1 MSTRVQWRRGSTAQT
16 ATFTG
21 ASGEIT
27 VDTDK
32 NVVVVHDNITPGGHA
47 APQLSF
53 VQDAYNIANSAYNAA
68 NSAGST
74 ATVTNAYN
82 VANGAFDKANSA
94 NVLAQSAYDSSNSVG
109 TLTHSA
115 YDYANTIGTFSQAG
129 YNKANSAYDAANS
142 ANTVAFSAYDKAN
155 TAYTNAG
162 SAYNY
167 ATDVDTKASAAF
179 NKANSANVLAQSA
192 YNSSNTKFSSSG
204 GTISGN
210 VDITGQANVSQRLSV
225 GTGSYTVL
233 PNLISQFTG
242 NSDYYSQIN
251 QQNLSGNGSGDIV
264 VTADNG
270 TDEINFID
278 LGITGSTYDD
288 TTPNAF
294 PTSKPNDGYLYLIG
308 NPAAN
313 FGGNLVIGTA
323 GSGSHADISFVQG
336 TGYDESARL
345 VYGQGLVIETGTVS
359 SSNASGALVVEGG
372 VGVQGA
378 VYADALYDNG
388 VRITVGASNAFD
400 KANGAFDK
408 ANAAN
413 VLAQSAYDSGNSTL
427 TYATAGFDKA
437 NAANVLA
444 QSAYDSGNSTNTL
457 TVSSYNKANA
467 ANVLAQSAY
476 DSGNNTMTYATAGF
490 NKANAANVLAQSAYD
505 SGNNTLTYST
515 SGFNKAN
522 AANVLAQSAYDFGN
536 TVNTYTFSAYSHSN
550 NTLTYSTA
558 GFDKANAANVLA
570 QSAYDSGN
578 NTLTYATS
586 GFNKANAANVLA
598 QSAYDSGNST
608 LTYAT
613 AGFDKANAANVLAQ
627 SSYDKGN
634 TTLTYATAAFDKTNS
649 SYDFANSVNTYAFSA
664 YASSNTKATVY
675 NTSSA
680 PTSAQVDDIWID
692 PNSGIEYVN
701 ISSNSAVQWVEFGS
715 LGTPQNV
722 TANLQFAD
730 QTIFSTVGNRDITIL
745 SSGTGN
751 ILMTAPSVNFS
762 GNIIANMSAGTAT
775 FNNIGAAYFRVNT
788 ATIQANSAAINIV
801 ASTGYFTQPP
811 TSNGYMMQITG
822 LDDTTSRVVNDSAS
836 SDGSAYSLFV
846 GRKARGSHHYP
857 SAVQSGDILAKF
869 SGNGYGTT
877 GYGVNAGGA
886 SIDIIAT
893 ENYTDT
899 ARGTKLNISITNI
912 GSNVRTTAATFA
924 SNNITLTGNVIA
936 NSSITSTSY
945 FSNIKIDNGVIY
957 PVKTV
962 TANTTQYV
970 DYANGSLQL
979 IDVTGTTTIVHQNIT
994 PGRNYLIIAH
1004 NNTGSDQTINL
1015 GVLSLNCTATRD
1027 KNGKY
1032 NAPANSIPIFA
1043 GTSASYQFLT
1053 FGTDLAN
1060 TYCVITPT

>member
-32 NVVVVHDNITPGGHA
+32 NVVVVHDNVTPGGHA

-109 TLTHSA
+109 TLSHSA

-129 YNKANSAYDAANS
+129 YNKANAAYDAANS

-225 GTGSYTVL
+225 GTGAYTVL

-288 TTPNAF
+288 TTPNAY
-294 PTSKPNDGYLYLIG
+294 PTSKPNDGYLYLVG
-308 NPAAN
+308 NPAAS
-313 FGGNLVIGTA
+313 FGGNLVIGT
-323 GSGSHADISFVQG
+323 SGSSSFADISFVQG
-336 TGYDESARL
+336 TGYDESARF
-345 VYGQGLVIETGTVS
+345 VYQQGLVIETGTAS

-427 TYATAGFDKA
+427 TYATAGFNKA

-490 NKANAANVLAQSAYD
+490 N
-505 SGNNTLTYST
+505 
-515 SGFNKAN
+515 
-522 AANVLAQSAYDFGN
+522 
-536 TVNTYTFSAYSHSN
+536 
-550 NTLTYSTA
+550 
-558 GFDKANAANVLA
+558 KANAANVLA

-634 TTLTYATAAFDKTNS
+634 TTLTYATAGFNKTNS

-680 PTSAQVDDIWID
+680 PTTAQVDDIWID

-701 ISSNSAVQWVEFGS
+701 ISSNSAVQWVEFGP

-730 QTIFSTVGNRDITIL
+730 QTIFSTDGNRDITIL

-1015 GVLSLNCTATRD
+1015 GVPSLNCTATRD